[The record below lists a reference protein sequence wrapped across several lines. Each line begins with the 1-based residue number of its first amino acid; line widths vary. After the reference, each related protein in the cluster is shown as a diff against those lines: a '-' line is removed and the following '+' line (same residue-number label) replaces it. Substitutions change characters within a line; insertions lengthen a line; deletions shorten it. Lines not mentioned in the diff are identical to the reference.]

1 MLKIIE
7 AHWSTHKEDSH
18 SENDADGTYA
28 VVNENEKI
36 VEIFTKKQEAED
48 FINKNQNI

>member
-1 MLKIIE
+1 MSSSAISR
-7 AHWSTHKEDSH
+7 AFVVY
-18 SENDADGTYA
+18 GTYA